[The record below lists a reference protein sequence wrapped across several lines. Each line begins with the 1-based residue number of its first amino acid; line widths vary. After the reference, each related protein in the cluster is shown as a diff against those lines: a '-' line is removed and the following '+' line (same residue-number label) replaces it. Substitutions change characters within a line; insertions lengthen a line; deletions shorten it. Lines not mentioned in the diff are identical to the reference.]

1 MKKTVL
7 LIALFVLTSVSTIM
21 TASPVAEI
29 TNDIIVVKEP
39 GKQLYHLYYESRKAE
54 NVKVVV
60 MDEYKNRLFSKT
72 IKNTKGFTLPINFL
86 DANEGKYEIM
96 IQDGTGTTF
105 KAVEVSAAGNMELV
119 SSKLSK
125 VEDGKIRLTV
135 SGPITDEITVYI
147 YDDEKLLFQDEIS
160 NAGGFTKLYD
170 LRSVPSR
177 ALTFLVA
184 SDLVTLS
191 TEKIY
196 IR

>member
-170 LRSVPSR
+170 LRSVPAR
-177 ALTFLVA
+177 ALTFMVA

-196 IR
+196 LR

>member
-1 MKKTVL
+1 M
-7 LIALFVLTSVSTIM
+7 IALFVLTSVSTIM

-39 GKQLYHLYYESRKAE
+39 GKQLYHLYYESRKEE

-72 IKNTKGFTLPINFL
+72 IKKTKGFTLPINFL

-125 VEDGKIRLTV
+125 VEDGKVRLTI
-135 SGPITDEITVYI
+135 SGPVIDDITVYI
-147 YDDEKLLFQDEIS
+147 YDEKKLLFEDEIS
-160 NAGGFTKLYD
+160 NAGGFTKVYD
-170 LRSVPSR
+170 LRSVPAR

-184 SDLVTLS
+184 TDLITLS
-191 TEKIY
+191 SEKVY
-196 IR
+196 LR

>member
-7 LIALFVLTSVSTIM
+7 MIALFVLTSVSTIM

-72 IKNTKGFTLPINFL
+72 IKKTKGFTLPINFL
-86 DANEGKYEIM
+86 DANEGKYEIKL
-96 IQDGTGTTF
+96 QDGTGTKY

-125 VEDGKIRLTV
+125 VEDGKVRLTI
-135 SGPITDEITVYI
+135 SGPVIDDITVYI
-147 YDDEKLLFQDEIS
+147 YDEKKLLFEDEIS
-160 NAGGFTKLYD
+160 NAGGFTKVYD
-170 LRSVPSR
+170 LRSIPAR

-184 SDLVTLS
+184 TDLITLS
-191 TEKIY
+191 SEKVY
-196 IR
+196 LR